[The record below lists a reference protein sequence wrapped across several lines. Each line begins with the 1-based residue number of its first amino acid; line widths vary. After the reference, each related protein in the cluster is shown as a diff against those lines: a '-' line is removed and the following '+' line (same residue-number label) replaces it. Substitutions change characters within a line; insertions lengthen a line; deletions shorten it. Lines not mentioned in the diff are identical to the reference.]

1 MARIELEDVSLTFRI
16 RRHRRVPLKD
26 YLVRQ
31 MFRTSL
37 NPVVEVKA
45 LQHIDLRLAEGDRL
59 GIIGQNGAGKTSL
72 LKLLAGIY
80 PPTHGTR
87 TVDGRVS
94 SLFDA
99 ALGFEMDATGWE
111 NIAYRSYLQGETPR
125 SVSLKLQEIADFSEL
140 GSFLDMPVR
149 YYSSGMVVRLA
160 FSIVTA
166 IDPQILLVDESLSA
180 GDMAFQKKARARMM
194 DMVARAQIV
203 AVVSHDLGA
212 IVDLC
217 DQVLWLEHGT
227 VRDFGPADPIV
238 DAYRQSAQ
246 ESQAAAV

>member
-1 MARIELEDVSLTFRI
+1 MARIELEDVCLTFRL

-45 LQHIDLRLAEGDRL
+45 LQQIDLQLDEGARL
-59 GIIGQNGAGKTSL
+59 GIIGHNGAGKTSL

-80 PPTHGTR
+80 PPTRGTR
-87 TVDGRVS
+87 TVQGRVS

-99 ALGFEMDATGWE
+99 ALGFEPDATGWE

-125 SVSLKLQEIADFSEL
+125 TVSLKLQEIADFSEL
-140 GSFLDMPVR
+140 GSFLEMPVR
-149 YYSSGMVVRLA
+149 YYSAGMVVRLA
-160 FSIVTA
+160 FSIVTT

-180 GDMAFQKKARARMM
+180 GDLAFQKKARARMM

-203 AVVSHDLGA
+203 VLVSHDLGA
-212 IVDLC
+212 ISELC
-217 DQVLWLEHGT
+217 DQVLWLEHGR
-227 VRDFGPADPIV
+227 VRDIGPAEMIV
-238 DAYRQSAQ
+238 DGYRQSAQ
-246 ESQAAAV
+246 ETQSAVA